1 MAHLITSFEVPT
13 FWSTEF
19 ESIIYQPKVSFH
31 EGYSIQQAPVPQKEF
46 LSIFGED
53 FDKVDVFFTDGS
65 KMSGKNH
72 VGYAIFRINNK
83 TLIQRRS
90 NINTSIISAEAMASY
105 IRNT

>member
-1 MAHLITSFEVPT
+1 MAHFIASFEVPT
-13 FWSTEF
+13 FCNTEF
-19 ESIIYQPKVSFH
+19 ESIIYQSKVSFY
-31 EGYSIQQAPVPQKEF
+31 EGYSTQQAPVPQTEF

-53 FDKVDVFFTDGS
+53 LYEVDIFFTDGS

-90 NINTSIISAEAMASY
+90 NIITSIFF
-105 IRNT
+105 R